1 MANWLQQAKGEPL
14 TGGEP
19 VRDPSVGNRVH
30 KESMICAGL
39 TFEGKIKGQ
48 GNIGIGGNYQGDIQV
63 EGNVAI
69 EAGAEISGEIVADNV
84 TIAGNVEGNITA
96 SNHVKLLES
105 CKLIGDLK
113 ASSLT
118 VAAGS
123 RMRGM
128 VEFGWE
134 KPSEKVAPLK
144 IAVKEDLE
152 TKIHE

>member
-1 MANWLQQAKGEPL
+1 MPKWLQNTKGEPL
-14 TGGEP
+14 SRRERIQDKMGAKIDRE
-19 VRDPSVGNRVH
+19 SVIGT
-30 KESMICAGL
+30 GL
-39 TFEGKIKGQ
+39 TFEGKIKGD
-48 GNIGIGGNYQGDIQV
+48 GNICIGGNFKGDVQV

-69 EAGAEISGEIVADNV
+69 EAGADISGEIVADNV

-96 SNHVKLLES
+96 SIQVKLLES

-134 KPSEKVAPLK
+134 EQDEKMAGLK
-144 IAVKEDLE
+144 IAVNDDAD
-152 TKIHE
+152 TKAYE

>member
-1 MANWLQQAKGEPL
+1 MPKWLQNTKGEPL
-14 TGGEP
+14 SRRERIQDKMGAKIDRE
-19 VRDPSVGNRVH
+19 SVIGT
-30 KESMICAGL
+30 GL
-39 TFEGKIKGQ
+39 TFEGKIKGD
-48 GNIGIGGNYQGDIQV
+48 GNICIGGNFKGDVQV

-69 EAGAEISGEIVADNV
+69 EAGADISGEIVADNV

-96 SNHVKLLES
+96 SIQVKLLES

-134 KPSEKVAPLK
+134 EQEGKMAGLK
-144 IAVKEDLE
+144 IAVNDDED
-152 TKIHE
+152 TKAYE